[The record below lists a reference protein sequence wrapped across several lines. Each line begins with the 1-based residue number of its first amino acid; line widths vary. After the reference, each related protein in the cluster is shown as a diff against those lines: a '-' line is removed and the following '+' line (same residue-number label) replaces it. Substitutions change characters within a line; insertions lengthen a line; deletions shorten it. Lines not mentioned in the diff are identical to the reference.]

1 MIEVKIESIRIS
13 LMSPNQVVILKE
25 IDGPRCLPVFIGKPE
40 GDAITFKLNH
50 VEVPRPLSHDL
61 AASMIEALEA
71 KVSHVLI
78 KELRGSHFIAALH
91 FQGDRGEVEID
102 ARPSDAIAIA
112 VRVSCPIFVD
122 DAVMSAAGV
131 IPPSNAAADDAGGDD
146 LGAFSDFIGSL
157 DLGDLDDEDKSR

>member
-61 AASMIEALEA
+61 AASMIEALDA

-91 FQGDRGEVEID
+91 FQGASGDARGVTEID

-112 VRVSCPIFVD
+112 VRVSCPIFVE

-131 IPPSNAAADDAGGDD
+131 IPPAEAAGDDD

>member
-61 AASMIEALEA
+61 AASMIEALDA

-78 KELRGSHFIAALH
+78 KELRGNHFIAALH
-91 FQGDRGEVEID
+91 FQGASGDAHGESEID

-112 VRVSCPIFVD
+112 VRVSCPIFVE
-122 DAVMSAAGV
+122 DAVMSTAGV
-131 IPPSNAAADDAGGDD
+131 IPPAAAAGDED